1 MKPHRIHRG
10 ALSMA
15 TVLITSAAAALAL
28 ASTNAAPDE
37 DRAPPALQACGTP
50 GAPPC
55 PLQAWM
61 RANIGAPLAANKMA
75 ALADGLD
82 RAATLSPDPTWSSWT
97 TFAVN
102 GAQAARKGD
111 IAGARASCKGCHDAW
126 RSAYKAKYRMR
137 PIPR

>member
-1 MKPHRIHRG
+1 
-10 ALSMA
+10 MA
-15 TVLITSAAAALAL
+15 AVIMTSAIAALAL
-28 ASTNAAPDE
+28 ASTNNAPDE

-61 RANIGAPLAANKMA
+61 RAYVGAPLAANKMA
-75 ALADGLD
+75 SLADGLD
-82 RAATLSPDPTWSSWT
+82 RAAALSPDPVWSSWG
-97 TFAVN
+97 TFAAN
-102 GAQAARKGD
+102 GAKAARTGD

-126 RSAYKAKYRMR
+126 RSAYKAKYRTR